1 MFIEC
6 NALASEVDG
15 VGALSGTVPSGGAIV
30 IVSLVVGFACRY
42 FRSENGRLIWVQ
54 TGISRRKRLQH

>member
-15 VGALSGTVPSGGAIV
+15 VGGALSGTVPDGPGGIV
-30 IVSLVVGFACRY
+30 CLVVVFAWRD
-42 FRSENGRLIWVQ
+42 FVSEDGGLIWVQ
-54 TGISRRKRLQH
+54 TGICRRKRLQH